1 MSKKTVR
8 KDPGSRK
15 ASPKKT
21 KGLIAKAK
29 NAGQSEQEECAL
41 DNRSHRTPGA
51 RHAGRRQ
58 SGWATSFEHGILCPT
73 AHEEAVEVSFYQQP
87 TEDHGPG
94 GSAPHRVWLG
104 SVQTPG
110 IPLPLALPF
119 FRGGV
124 TGERRQRGP
133 WNRSS

>member
-51 RHAGRRQ
+51 HHTGRRQ
-58 SGWATSFEHGILCPT
+58 SGWATSFEHGILCHI
-73 AHEEAVEVSFYQQP
+73 AHEEAAEALFCLLP
-87 TEDHGPG
+87 TEALGPV
-94 GSAPHRVWLG
+94 GSALVHVWRK
-104 SVQTPG
+104 SIQTPG
-110 IPLPLALPF
+110 IPLPLSLNF

-124 TGERRQRGP
+124 TMMAIC
-133 WNRSS
+133 